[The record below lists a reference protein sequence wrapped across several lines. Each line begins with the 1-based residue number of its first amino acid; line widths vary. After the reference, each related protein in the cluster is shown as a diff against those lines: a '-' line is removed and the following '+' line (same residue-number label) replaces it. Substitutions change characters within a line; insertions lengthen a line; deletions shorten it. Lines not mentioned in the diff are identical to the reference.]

1 MPGTNETSLSNKIY
15 TSKIIKAG
23 ALLADTKTMLAQW
36 DENLSVSENL
46 DRFRRENIFGKASR
60 SRIEDILAIFR
71 QRYLKSES
79 VTRSLVTLVHGGF
92 PSEALDRIL
101 YFFTAQADPLLHDV
115 VTEVLAH
122 FHTIGK
128 VDVTPGDIRAF
139 LTRWISE
146 GKVAGQWSE
155 NTLVRATREL
165 LSTLRDF
172 GILQGAVNKS
182 LAPVYLPVEAFAYLA
197 FYLQQRQP
205 SGKLLLDD
213 PEWQLF
219 FLSHQAVEQFF
230 FEAHQHHLLEYRAA
244 GSIIRI
250 TFPNNSLE
258 EYTYALTQRAH

>member
-1 MPGTNETSLSNKIY
+1 MVGASDTFLSSKVY

-23 ALLADTKTMLAQW
+23 ALLADTKTMLAHW
-36 DENLSVSENL
+36 DEAYSVSENL

-60 SRIEDILAIFR
+60 SRIEDILVIFR

-79 VTRSLVTLVHGGF
+79 VTRSLVALVQGGF

-101 YFFTAQADPLLHDV
+101 YFYAAQADPLLHDI

-122 FHTIGK
+122 FQAIGK
-128 VDVTPGDIRAF
+128 VDVTPGDIRAA

-155 NTLVRATREL
+155 YTFIRVTRGL

-172 GILQGAVNKS
+172 GILQGVAHKR
-182 LAPVYLPVEAFAYLA
+182 LAPVYLPFEAFAYLA
-197 FYLQQRQP
+197 FFLRQRQP
-205 SGKLLLDD
+205 SGERLLDV
-213 PEWQLF
+213 PAWQLF
-219 FLSHQAVEQFF
+219 FLSRQAVEHFF

-244 GSIIRI
+244 GSVIRI
-250 TFPNNSLE
+250 TFPSNSLE
-258 EYTYALTQRAH
+258 EYAYALAQRAH